1 MMMNKEP
8 KEESINIFK
17 DIFIDF
23 IVGYILLS
31 WISAFLLSCYEF
43 IVGPMF
49 NALSP
54 GNNSVCLNLN
64 LSKNSVNTP
73 LNQLVPIPID
83 QFIES
88 ELILIVPSTVLLGLI
103 YYEAKKENNNE

>member
-1 MMMNKEP
+1 MNKEP

-23 IVGYILLS
+23 IVGYILIN
-31 WISAFLLSCYEF
+31 WILAFLLFCYEF

-64 LSKNSVNTP
+64 LSKNSVNTL

-88 ELILIVPSTVLLGLI
+88 ELILIVPSTIVFGIL
-103 YYEAKKENNNE
+103 YYAAKKENHDE